1 MAICAK
7 CGGKL
12 GFFDNKRRLD
22 GALYC
27 YVCASQVEDE
37 KYRIFDKA
45 KNKKAISELRP
56 QNTDE
61 IARVFVVTVDNPSGI
76 KIAEH
81 LGIICSRAVYALSLL
96 KNVSFASDDN
106 ERNGRSIFFEK
117 CFADIE
123 LQVLRELKE
132 KAFKR
137 GADGVVGARIEHQF
151 IESTGMI
158 SMGGKL
164 LLLSMSG
171 TAVKTVKQT
180 EARGN
185 YLVVS
190 N

>member
-12 GFFDNKRRLD
+12 GFFDNKQRVN
-22 GALYC
+22 GAVYC
-27 YVCASQVEDE
+27 TVCAYQIEDE
-37 KYRIFDKA
+37 KDNPDKS
-45 KNKKAISELRP
+45 KNKKAISELHH
-56 QNTDE
+56 QNADE
-61 IARVFVVTVDNPSGI
+61 IARIFIVTVDNPSGI

-96 KNVSFASDDN
+96 KNVSYALDDKDG
-106 ERNGRSIFFEK
+106 GRAVFFEK

-137 GADGVVGARIEHQF
+137 GANGVVGVRIEHQF

-158 SMGGKL
+158 SIGGKL

-171 TAVKTVKQT
+171 TAVKTVKS
-180 EARGN
+180 AAGI
-185 YLVVS
+185 
-190 N
+190 